1 VTRRKRSVVLL
12 RFSKG
17 RCFMHHFVD
26 KLS

>member
-1 VTRRKRSVVLL
+1 MNTGPVVLL

-17 RCFMHHFVD
+17 RCFIHHFED